1 VSIYQTAIKFMN
13 MKRILIALLVI
24 ASALFGECSK
34 GEFNDSIIGKWEVI
48 SLYDG
53 HAYDNK
59 TENTYVLKFGEDN
72 QVSIRLDINSCGSGY
87 DTKCDECISFAGFA
101 CTKACCD
108 SEFAVKLIEVI
119 GEATKYDIK
128 SDILT
133 LKNVGEVKL
142 KRISD

>member
-1 VSIYQTAIKFMN
+1 
-13 MKRILIALLVI
+13 MKRILIALLVM

-34 GEFNDSIIGKWEVI
+34 GEFNDSIIGEWEVI

-53 HAYDNK
+53 QVYNNK
-59 TENTYVLKFGEDN
+59 TGNTYVLKFGEDN

-87 DTKCDECISFAGFA
+87 DIKCDECISFAGFL
-101 CTKACCD
+101 CTEVCCD
-108 SEFAVKLIEVI
+108 SDFAMKLIEVI